1 MHFKRKLQ
9 FATDLYQLTMGN
21 VYIQD
26 GKAEEEAVF
35 DLFIRKNP
43 FGGGYTVAAGLE
55 QVIEYI
61 KGLSFS
67 EDDIV
72 TLKKYHPEFSDL
84 FLDYLRNFKFKGD
97 IDAVPEGTIIFPAEP
112 IIRVKA
118 PLIQGQIIETTML
131 TIINHQ
137 SLIATKASRIIE
149 EARGD
154 GVMEFGLRRAH
165 GTEAGYFGA
174 RAAVIGGCV
183 GTSAVE
189 TEEML
194 DQPAMGTMSHSFIQ
208 SYDSEEEA
216 FEKFVFYNPN
226 NSTLLVDTYNTL
238 EEGVPKAIKVFQKAL
253 AEKRITGRYGIR
265 IDSGDLAYLSRE
277 CRKMLD
283 DAGLEEARIV
293 ASSDLDEYLIKDLK
307 MQGAKIDAWGVG
319 TKLITGYDCP
329 ALGGV
334 YKLAAIDGKPK
345 LKISNDPEKITNP
358 GLKKIYRIYGKSNGM
373 ALADLMTLESET
385 LDEREPLT
393 IFHPVHTWKKRT
405 ITDYYLRE
413 LLVPIFRQGQC
424 LYESP
429 SVKAIQDHLKAE
441 KEGLWPAFKRMV
453 NPHVYHVDLSRDL
466 WTLKQKLLGEPL

>member
-67 EDDIV
+67 QEDID
-72 TLKKYHPEFSDL
+72 TLRHYHPEFSDL
-84 FLDYLRNFKFKGD
+84 FLDYLKDFKFTGD

-131 TIINHQ
+131 TIVNHQ

-174 RAAVIGGCV
+174 RAAIIGGCV

-189 TEEML
+189 TEGML
-194 DQPAMGTMSHSFIQ
+194 DQAAMGTMSHSFIQ

-238 EEGVPKAIKVFQKAL
+238 EEGVPKAIKVFKKAL

-277 CRKMLD
+277 CRKLLD
-283 DAGLEEARIV
+283 EAGLEEARIV

-334 YKLAAIDGKPK
+334 YKLAAIDGKAK

-358 GLKKIYRIYGKSNGM
+358 GIKKIYRIYGKSNDM
-373 ALADLMTLESET
+373 ALADLLTLESET
-385 LDEREPLT
+385 LDEDEPLI
-393 IFHPVHTWKKRT
+393 IFHPIHTWKKRT

-429 SVKAIQDHLKAE
+429 TVKAIQAHLKVE

-466 WTLKQKLLGEPL
+466 WTLKQKLLGEPV